1 MLKFVLIT
9 TLSKHMSN
17 VNQSFYYK
25 NEFLFVVLFTSHS
38 SSFKKHAKITLI
50 MQVVHM
56 YIMMWLHVREY
67 LNILLIWWHLG
78 MCQNIQSMSSEFV
91 EKYSLGYSKEYY
103 YLCMLTYSPNT
114 SMFIDYVNILPL
126 FMISLIS
133 YSFM

>member
-25 NEFLFVVLFTSHS
+25 NEFLFVVLFASHS

-56 YIMMWLHVREY
+56 YIMMWLHVKEY
-67 LNILLIWWHLG
+67 LNILLI
-78 MCQNIQSMSSEFV
+78 
-91 EKYSLGYSKEYY
+91 
-103 YLCMLTYSPNT
+103 
-114 SMFIDYVNILPL
+114 
-126 FMISLIS
+126 
-133 YSFM
+133 